1 MITISNG
8 TDSFSPV
15 TLTGYESASES
26 RNIAH
31 TIIGRPDP
39 DYSLGGESTRMGT
52 LPLMFT
58 SVAAME
64 IAEAILS
71 GTSVL
76 TLVDDATPSVS
87 MTFIRDGSMRRR
99 RGRWAGSW
107 VLEVGFREVAT
118 S

>member
-1 MITISNG
+1 MIIISNG

-39 DYSLGGESTRMGT
+39 DYSLGGESTRTGT
-52 LPLMFT
+52 LPALFDSAADMETAAAIMAAPGVFT
-58 SVAAME
+58 
-64 IAEAILS
+64 
-71 GTSVL
+71 L
-76 TLVDDATPSVS
+76 TDSANPTVD
-87 MTFIRDGSMRRR
+87 MTFIRDGTMRRR

-107 VLEVGFREVAT
+107 ILEIGYREVAT
-118 S
+118 